1 MNALKKIGR
10 ALLFPWKHNKAWA
23 IVTTSVL
30 ALLIAIA
37 IVVTQV
43 PLIYLTLNTVIG
55 DERRVLVSGDPS
67 KAQYYETDE
76 GIDSKAD
83 ALAYANSV
91 NEELCEEGFVLLK
104 NDGALPLN
112 EGAKVSVFGI
122 NSGDLVYGGSGSAA
136 KDNANGVDLY
146 KSLDNAG
153 IQYSAKLRNFYDS
166 KLAEGR
172 GRSASPAIG
181 ATINGFATG
190 ELALGE
196 YSGGIEAYSEGYED
210 AALMVVSRIGGEG
223 YDLPRTMLQT
233 GGDNDG
239 QPVSGASRDAHYLE
253 LDENEKALLAELCA
267 ADSPFQKVILILNTS
282 SSMELGFLKDGTYG
296 PKLSGAVW
304 MGLPGGVGAN
314 ALGKILTGEV
324 NPSGRLVDTYVRDF
338 MTIPSMQN
346 FGTFINSADQYSY
359 SGYAYNNAYVVNG
372 TPQDSHFVEYEEG
385 IYVGY
390 RYYETRGFTDGE
402 EWYQNNVV
410 YPFGYGLSYTDFSWS
425 IDEGSWKIGDTAL
438 TDGADL
444 GEADMTKDISV
455 TVNVKNDGDV
465 AGKDVVQLYISAP
478 YYEGEI
484 EKSHVVLGAFAKTEL
499 IEPGQTKPVTLTFNL
514 RETASYDYNNANGN
528 EGEGGTYEADAGEY
542 TLYIGTDAHEA
553 WAGEELLSIS
563 YTLSE
568 DVIFSTDS
576 ATGNEV
582 ANRFDDVSD
591 HITTY
596 LSRADWE
603 GTFPATPTDDEKNV
617 TREFMNAF
625 SMESYISGEMGV
637 DIGKKWYAEH
647 APVPN
652 RRQLGYEE
660 TQVKLYELIGKPYTD
675 ELWDDL
681 LDQLT
686 VEEMRDLIGIGN
698 FTTNKIV
705 SIDKPKTID
714 PDGPAGFTQFMTLL
728 EATASVYDT
737 CFYCSETIVGAT
749 WNVELAQ
756 KMGNAIGNES
766 LIGNERDDGRTYS
779 GWYAPAVNIH
789 RTPFSGRNWE
799 YYSED
804 GLISGKMAAGVIRGA
819 MDKGVYC
826 YVKHFAVN
834 DQETNRDTGTGLI
847 TWLDEQTMREIY
859 LKPFELAVKEGGTTA
874 MMSSFNRIG
883 TVWAGGSYEL
893 LTEILRD
900 EWGFNGMV
908 ITDYGTSS
916 YMMTDQ
922 MIRAGGDL
930 ALFQG
935 RNPSTEGDLYTPSH
949 RAAMRQ
955 ATKNILY
962 TVVNSNAMNGMGE
975 GIIYRYAMPYWLIAV
990 VVLIVVVAAAFAV
1003 WGFFSIRKSVRKLKA
1018 ASDGAQT

>member
-1 MNALKKIGR
+1 M
-10 ALLFPWKHNKAWA
+10 
-23 IVTTSVL
+23 
-30 ALLIAIA
+30 
-37 IVVTQV
+37 
-43 PLIYLTLNTVIG
+43 
-55 DERRVLVSGDPS
+55 
-67 KAQYYETDE
+67 
-76 GIDSKAD
+76 
-83 ALAYANSV
+83 
-91 NEELCEEGFVLLK
+91 
-104 NDGALPLN
+104 
-112 EGAKVSVFGI
+112 
-122 NSGDLVYGGSGSAA
+122 
-136 KDNANGVDLY
+136 
-146 KSLDNAG
+146 
-153 IQYSAKLRNFYDS
+153 
-166 KLAEGR
+166 
-172 GRSASPAIG
+172 
-181 ATINGFATG
+181 
-190 ELALGE
+190 
-196 YSGGIEAYSEGYED
+196 
-210 AALMVVSRIGGEG
+210 
-223 YDLPRTMLQT
+223 
-233 GGDNDG
+233 
-239 QPVSGASRDAHYLE
+239 
-253 LDENEKALLAELCA
+253 
-267 ADSPFQKVILILNTS
+267 
-282 SSMELGFLKDGTYG
+282 
-296 PKLSGAVW
+296 
-304 MGLPGGVGAN
+304 
-314 ALGKILTGEV
+314 
-324 NPSGRLVDTYVRDF
+324 
-338 MTIPSMQN
+338 
-346 FGTFINSADQYSY
+346 
-359 SGYAYNNAYVVNG
+359 
-372 TPQDSHFVEYEEG
+372 
-385 IYVGY
+385 
-390 RYYETRGFTDGE
+390 
-402 EWYQNNVV
+402 
-410 YPFGYGLSYTDFSWS
+410 
-425 IDEGSWKIGDTAL
+425 
-438 TDGADL
+438 
-444 GEADMTKDISV
+444 
-455 TVNVKNDGDV
+455 
-465 AGKDVVQLYISAP
+465 
-478 YYEGEI
+478 
-484 EKSHVVLGAFAKTEL
+484 
-499 IEPGQTKPVTLTFNL
+499 
-514 RETASYDYNNANGN
+514 
-528 EGEGGTYEADAGEY
+528 
-542 TLYIGTDAHEA
+542 
-553 WAGEELLSIS
+553 
-563 YTLSE
+563 
-568 DVIFSTDS
+568 
-576 ATGNEV
+576 
-582 ANRFDDVSD
+582 ANRFDDVSSR
-591 HITTY
+591 ITAY

-603 GTFPATPTDDEKNV
+603 GTFPATPTEDEKNV

-652 RRQLGYEE
+652 RKQLSYEE

-675 ELWDDL
+675 ELWDEL

-686 VEEMRDLIGIGN
+686 VGEMRDLIGIGN
-698 FTTNKIV
+698 FTTNYIK

-714 PDGPAGFTQFMTLL
+714 PDGPAGFTQFMTLF

-935 RNPSTEGDLYTPSH
+935 RNPATEGDLYTPSH

-990 VVLIVVVAAAFAV
+990 IILIVVVAAAFAV
-1003 WGFFSIRKSVRKLKA
+1003 WGFFSIRKSVRKLKS
-1018 ASDGAQT
+1018 ASDGAQN